1 MKIVRDIL
9 ERKGTDVWTIEPNA
23 TVREALE
30 KMAEKDVGALVITD
44 EQRVIGIISER
55 DYARRVI
62 DAGSTFLDA
71 PVRDVMAH
79 DPSCITPGH
88 TVAECMSFMT
98 DKRVRHLPVIG
109 DGNSLAGL
117 ISIGDVVAATLS
129 ECESRVDE
137 LKSFVYGT

>member
-23 TVREALE
+23 TVREALA
-30 KMAEKDVGALVITD
+30 KMAEKDIGALVITD
-44 EQRVIGIISER
+44 EQGVVGIISER
-55 DYARRVI
+55 DYTRRVI
-62 DAGSTFLDA
+62 DSGNTFLDA

-79 DPSCITPGH
+79 HPSCITPGH
-88 TVAECMSFMT
+88 TIAECMSFMT

-117 ISIGDVVAATLS
+117 ISIGDVVAATLN
-129 ECESRVDE
+129 ECESKVDE